1 MKTKKNYILITI
13 CGILIASSVFLTVE
27 TATSGAEVARLDK
40 TTVEM
45 SNQKRILEENLI
57 KGISMT
63 QLQEKSLELGF
74 VKPSNLIYIS
84 SISPV
89 AKLP

>member
-27 TATSGAEVARLDK
+27 TATSGAEVAKLDK
-40 TTVEM
+40 TVIEM
-45 SNQKRILEENLI
+45 GNQKRILEENLI

-84 SISPV
+84 SVSPV